1 MAKSKAYVRA
11 RYLVAY
17 RAKLPDA
24 LVCVIVTS
32 SEPELSVLATV
43 LLGEF
48 LYLAYFLLPREL
60 NMTGHCLPS
69 LLAEVASSDHL
80 RLELAACQSTEIRY

>member
-1 MAKSKAYVRA
+1 MQKGNLFFSDLAFT
-11 RYLVAY
+11 YLRNFF

-24 LVCVIVTS
+24 LVRVIVTS
-32 SEPELSVLATV
+32 PTPQLSIAATV

-48 LYLAYFLLPREL
+48 LYLTYLLLPREL

-69 LLAEVASSDHL
+69 LLAEVASSDPL
-80 RLELAACQSTEIRY
+80 K